1 MNKSQL
7 RQLIRES
14 IREIMGGKQMLNEY
28 VGCSFH
34 WKTGECGPSYCSI
47 QAGDYGGEYCL
58 CRTWMPGSDYCDES
72 DTGGSMGVSN
82 NLGGISKGTGISGG
96 TGVKKP
102 TYQKYSMKEIDMDI
116 EPILPSTDKKN
127 EWCTCRRFRCKKEEG
142 HAWTT
147 WNYSE
152 CTGEGGCACLN
163 GNKTALQNKKN

>member
-14 IREIMGGKQMLNEY
+14 IREIMGGKQMLNE
-28 VGCSFH
+28 GPKCSFH
-34 WKTGECGPSYCSI
+34 WKTGECGPSYCHIVS
-47 QAGDYGGEYCL
+47 GTNGEFCF
-58 CRTWMPGSDYCDES
+58 CRSHMPDSDKCNES

-127 EWCTCRRFRCKKEEG
+127 EWCTCHQYRCKKEEG
-142 HAWTT
+142 HAYTT

-163 GNKTALQNKKN
+163 KGKTLQNKKS